1 MSNYLS
7 YCCTEPGCHRAPL
20 NESPEGLQC
29 SNGHLFPFAS
39 GTNVPVFASEPEDAN
54 EYAKVNAAEV
64 HDNALR
70 WVFSTFETDEAG
82 LRERLIARIGLTK
95 GSRVLITGAG
105 AGNDLPYLVRALSGA
120 GEIFVQDI
128 AKEMLLAGVARY
140 QGELSSSGVS
150 LHFSISDATDLPFC
164 DDVFDAAY
172 HFGGINLFP
181 DIAKGIS
188 EMNRVVRPGG
198 AVVIGDE
205 GLAPWLTDTEFGKML
220 VNNNPLYAC
229 TPPMSLLPDTARSVK
244 LTWELSNCFYVI
256 EFCVS
261 NDPLPLNIDIPH
273 LGRRGGT
280 IRSRYFG
287 QLEGV
292 TPALRERIYR
302 EAERRG
308 LSRVEYIE
316 LALRDSLPNSDRSD

>member
-1 MSNYLS
+1 MSNYSS

-20 NESPEGLQC
+20 NESPVGLRC

-54 EYAKVNAAEV
+54 EYAKVNAAEL

-82 LRERLIARIGLTK
+82 LRERLIARLGLTK
-95 GSRVLITGAG
+95 GARILITGAG
-105 AGNDLPYLVRALSGA
+105 AGNDLPYLVSALSGS

-140 QGELSSSGVS
+140 QDELSSSGVS
-150 LHFSISDATDLPFC
+150 LHFSVSDATDLPFC

-181 DIAKGIS
+181 DIAKGIA

-205 GLAPWLTDTEFGKML
+205 GLAPWLTNTEFGKML

-229 TPPMSLLPDTARSVK
+229 TPPMSLLPDTARLVK

-261 NDPLPLNIDIPH
+261 NDPLPLNIDVPH
-273 LGRRGGT
+273 LGKRGGT

-316 LALRDSLPNSDRSD
+316 SALRDSLTNSDRSD